1 MDNQNNPPVPRG
13 GSRYQ
18 PSGQL
23 YRSPYDSRREQE
35 YAPQDEP
42 YRPRQG
48 YNSQQGYG
56 QQQGQN
62 PQQGYGQQP
71 LYYGQQGYGQQG
83 YGQQGNQPIYIN
95 QTVAAPPSQSN
106 GIGVAGFVLS
116 LVALLLCWTP
126 VIDWIIWILGLIFSL
141 IGVFRKPRGLAIAG
155 LVISLI
161 GLIAILLI
169 AAAAAA
175 FFATIFEM

>member
-18 PSGQL
+18 PSGQPD
-23 YRSPYDSRREQE
+23 RSPDDSRREQE

-62 PQQGYGQQP
+62 P
-71 LYYGQQGYGQQG
+71 QQG

>member
-18 PSGQL
+18 PSGQP

-56 QQQGQN
+56 QQ
-62 PQQGYGQQP
+62 P
-71 LYYGQQGYGQQG
+71 LYYGQQG

-169 AAAAAA
+169 AGAIAVA
-175 FFATIFEM
+175 FASAFAEI

>member
-1 MDNQNNPPVPRG
+1 MDNQNNPPIPRG

-18 PSGQL
+18 PSGQP

-71 LYYGQQGYGQQG
+71 PYYGQQG